1 MSAKPLPAL
10 ASQFQ
15 GSSKPMFLEA
25 QTQPHS
31 SPSTYCVTVLS
42 TWAGAQ
48 KPRSLENRTCWQKS
62 ERREVEGDV
71 VDLRDG
77 RKPGGLGSRGQV
89 SLESRRDP

>member
-15 GSSKPMFLEA
+15 GSSKPVFLKA

-31 SPSTYCVTVLS
+31 SPSTYCATVLS

-48 KPRSLENRTCWQKS
+48 NPEAWKTGLVGRSQK
-62 ERREVEGDV
+62 EGRVEGDV

-77 RKPGGLGSRGQV
+77 QKPGGLGSRGQV